1 MELQNENINLDIK
14 RPEEYINKIH
24 ELNGAINLLLDQFK
38 EVFVM
43 SRMYPSNEEI
53 QQRFQNMTD
62 SIEEIQSKT
71 FSLSNNVQ
79 ADLNKINEVLIR
91 LDLLIK
97 HEKDKNNELKEKL
110 GIIESS
116 NNSAS
121 EMITDYK
128 QIYNIKYLRNWG
140 IVLSTLLC
148 LVTISIVFKRQGV

>member
-43 SRMYPSNEEI
+43 SRMYPSNEEV